1 MAYFLP
7 SFFQKRLLRYALS
20 RLELV
25 DTEALDLDSLGIR
38 WGQRSTVE
46 LRDVGLKLE
55 VSGNVP
61 FCCIGRWVTG
71 VITTLFPFSHP
82 VYCDLSFGKLDVFL
96 IYLYLYLETVHSSS
110 PSCVNRVAQR
120 PGPVPPNHRSGRYLQ

>member
-20 RLELV
+20 RLGIV
-25 DTEALDLDSLGIR
+25 DTEALDPDNLGIR

-55 VSGNVP
+55 VSP
-61 FCCIGRWVTG
+61 RSDPARRGRRSLL
-71 VITTLFPFSHP
+71 LFE
-82 VYCDLSFGKLDVFL
+82 L
-96 IYLYLYLETVHSSS
+96 
-110 PSCVNRVAQR
+110 
-120 PGPVPPNHRSGRYLQ
+120 

>member
-46 LRDVGLKLE
+46 LRDIGLRLE
-55 VSGNVP
+55 VRALPS
-61 FCCIGRWVTG
+61 FDL
-71 VITTLFPFSHP
+71 VIFVDWLTLR
-82 VYCDLSFGKLDVFL
+82 
-96 IYLYLYLETVHSSS
+96 TR
-110 PSCVNRVAQR
+110 N
-120 PGPVPPNHRSGRYLQ
+120 

>member
-46 LRDVGLKLE
+46 LRDIGLRLE
-55 VSGNVP
+55 VSA
-61 FCCIGRWVTG
+61 
-71 VITTLFPFSHP
+71 VILP
-82 VYCDLSFGKLDVFL
+82 
-96 IYLYLYLETVHSSS
+96 
-110 PSCVNRVAQR
+110 
-120 PGPVPPNHRSGRYLQ
+120 LQDEPWLTHAYV